1 MSPPLRGDTSR
12 GDRGLGPPSYAPMD
26 MNVDCIWLFD
36 TLNMNVRDGYKYAVG
51 RLLNYGQNCT
61 LIQKNLRLIRPI
73 GRMYTLVGHVY
84 TFVGRIVINCRS
96 DLYTF

>member
-61 LIQKNLRLIRPI
+61 LIQKKPSFNPTYKSDVHIYRSGLHFC
-73 GRMYTLVGHVY
+73 MSDGHQ
-84 TFVGRIVINCRS
+84 
-96 DLYTF
+96 L